1 MVRTDKLPLRPTSL
15 WEAIG
20 TLRRDVRELRA
31 ADPLAVRLNA
41 LTPVD
46 LTPYLAN
53 GWTWTGGTW
62 APPTGLAQLDGSVL
76 LDGSLAPGTLTTG
89 TVIASLP
96 WTPIGDQE
104 VRVPAGSATAA
115 ADLLITAAGVL
126 SIESTTG
133 TVTRISLT
141 GIRLPL

>member
-1 MVRTDKLPLRPTSL
+1 MVRADKLPLRPTSL

-31 ADPLAVRLNA
+31 ADPLAVRLAA

-53 GWTWTGGTW
+53 GWTWTGSTW
-62 APPTGLAQLDGSVL
+62 APPTGLVQLDGSVL
-76 LDGSLAPGTLTTG
+76 LDGSLAPGTLAPG

-96 WTPIGDQE
+96 WAPLSDRE
-104 VRVPAGSATAA
+104 FRVPGGAATAA
-115 ADLLITAAGVL
+115 ADLLITAGVL

-141 GIRLPL
+141 GIRLPA